1 MSQSQHL
8 TDDEQNELNT
18 LSNLARTGVEL
29 TVAQGDRCEALAK
42 RLRIRRP
49 PAAPVPGQL
58 PEAIKINKLVPTQCI
73 CGDPGVGGAPIA

>member
-18 LSNLARTGVEL
+18 LTNLARNGVEL
-29 TVAQGDRCEALAK
+29 TVAQADRCDSLAK

-49 PAAPVPGQL
+49 PSAPVPGQQ
-58 PEAIKINKLVPTQCI
+58 PEAIKIIKLVPTQCI
-73 CGDPGVGGAPIA
+73 CGDPGVGGAPVA